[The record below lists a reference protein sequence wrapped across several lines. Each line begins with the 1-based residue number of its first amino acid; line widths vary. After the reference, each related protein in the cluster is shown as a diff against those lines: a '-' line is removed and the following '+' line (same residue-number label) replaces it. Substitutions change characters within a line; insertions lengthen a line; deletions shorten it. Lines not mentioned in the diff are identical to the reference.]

1 MLNSYGKYF
10 LNMTRQIL
18 NLVNE
23 CKVPTNEKALME
35 RINIGFMNYNEKLFS
50 LIGSFSA
57 ENPGIGFNVHG
68 STMGEPFAYSAFDL
82 SLIHISFDLE
92 ELLRESDRR
101 MYVNKMQFKR
111 GNV

>member
-1 MLNSYGKYF
+1 
-10 LNMTRQIL
+10 MTRQIL

-57 ENPGIGFNVHG
+57 ENRDRLSMCTAAPWANLRL
-68 STMGEPFAYSAFDL
+68 L
-82 SLIHISFDLE
+82 SLRFFIIGLAYEGIPMFNH
-92 ELLRESDRR
+92 ELTIDSRYDYVIVPKESSVGKERI
-101 MYVNKMQFKR
+101 YLI
-111 GNV
+111 